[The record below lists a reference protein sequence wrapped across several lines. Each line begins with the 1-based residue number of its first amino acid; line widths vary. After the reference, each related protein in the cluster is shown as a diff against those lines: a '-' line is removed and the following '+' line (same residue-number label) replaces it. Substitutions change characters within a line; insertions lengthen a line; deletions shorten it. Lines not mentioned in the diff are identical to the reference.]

1 MDRSRTQLLVVLLAA
16 SLIVVLGVAAATG
29 GLFSALSDGQSSLE
43 ADDTAD
49 RPDEPSTTETV
60 GYVEGYW
67 YDDDLPVDER
77 DDAALEPD
85 ELEAVVYRSMA
96 RVEQIRELTFEDPVD
111 VEVIS
116 REQFQEED
124 EDLFADVSDEE
135 RLHQEGV
142 FEALFMIDRD
152 TAAEDEVQSLFGDAV
167 DGYYDPATDE
177 IVLVSDDPDA
187 PETDEVTLGHEL
199 LHALQDQHF
208 DLQRYDRETIDQD
221 AAKNGLIEGDAV
233 WVDTEYEHRC
243 GAEWDCVSP
252 AGEPAGSGVMN
263 WGLYLIVFQP
273 YDDGPDYVDHLLE
286 DDGWGAVDAA
296 YDEPPA
302 SSSEVIRPGD
312 ERGPADIEV
321 EDRSNDEWR
330 QFEVDGEVATETVGE
345 VGMVSMF
352 AADVLDPDRPSVI
365 DEDAF
370 FEGDDGRVANIDY
383 DQPYTDGWAGD
394 ELVTYVH
401 DDALEADGTD
411 EAVDHTAYVWE
422 SEWMSDDDAAQFL
435 EGYVHLLEY
444 YDAEPVDE
452 RQDTYEIDDGFPGA
466 YALEADDETVTIV
479 RAPSVDALDD
489 VNEGAGPEGDDLL
502 GNGALDAGD
511 DDSTANEGSDDTDAL
526 GGPAGTG
533 LGSVALAAVVV
544 FGTGVVVLLVRD
556 RRRARV
562 AFVSSSRRKCSRHES
577 SSTTIGTLG

>member
-1 MDRSRTQLLVVLLAA
+1 MDRSRTQVLVVLLAA
-16 SLIVVLGVAAATG
+16 SLIVVLGVAAVTG
-29 GLFSALSDGQSSLE
+29 GLFSVLSDGQSSLE
-43 ADDTAD
+43 ADDAAD
-49 RPDEPSTTETV
+49 RPDDPSTTETV

-67 YDDDLPVDER
+67 YDDDLPVDDR

-96 RVEQIRELTFEDPVD
+96 RVEQIRDLTFEEEVD
-111 VEVIS
+111 VDVVS

-124 EDLFADVSDEE
+124 EDLFANVTDEE
-135 RLHQEGV
+135 RLQQEV
-142 FEALFMIDRD
+142 TFEALFMVDRD
-152 TAAEDEVQSLFGDAV
+152 TEAEAEVESLYGDAV
-167 DGYYDPATDE
+167 DGYYDPSTDE
-177 IVLVSDDPDA
+177 VVLVSDDPDA

-208 DLQRYDRETIDQD
+208 DLEGYDRETIDQD

-233 WVDTEYEHRC
+233 WVDTEYEQRC
-243 GAEWDCVSP
+243 GEEWDCVSP
-252 AGEPAGSGVMN
+252 AGEPAGSGAMN

-286 DDGWGAVDAA
+286 DDGWDAVDAA

-312 ERGPADIEV
+312 DRDPVDVAV
-321 EDRSNDEWR
+321 EDRSSDEWR
-330 QFEVDGEVATETVGE
+330 QFEVDGEVATETAGE

-352 AADVLDPDRPSVI
+352 AADVLDPERPSVI

-370 FEGDDGRVANIDY
+370 FEGDASRVANIDY
-383 DQPYTDGWAGD
+383 DQPPTDGWAGD

-401 DDALEADGTD
+401 DDALEADETD
-411 EAVDHTAYVWE
+411 EAVDQTAYVWE
-422 SEWMSDDDAAQFL
+422 SEWVTDDDAAQFL
-435 EGYVHLLEY
+435 EGYVQLLED
-444 YDAEPVDE
+444 YDAEPVDD

-479 RAPSVDALDD
+479 RAPSVDDLE
-489 VNEGAGPEGDDLL
+489 VVQEGAGPEGDDLL
-502 GNGALDAGD
+502 GNGALEDDSAAN
-511 DDSTANEGSDDTDAL
+511 DDSTADDGSDDSDAI

-544 FGTGVVVLLVRD
+544 FGTGVAILLVRD
-556 RRRARV
+556 RRRAG
-562 AFVSSSRRKCSRHES
+562 AAMVSS
-577 SSTTIGTLG
+577 GPLGSQPTAVDARS

>member
-1 MDRSRTQLLVVLLAA
+1 MDRSRTQVLVVLLAA
-16 SLIVVLGVAAATG
+16 SLIVVLGVAAVTG
-29 GLFSALSDGQSSLE
+29 GLFSVLSDGQSSLE
-43 ADDTAD
+43 ADDAAD
-49 RPDEPSTTETV
+49 RPDDPSTTETV

-67 YDDDLPVDER
+67 YDDELPVDDR

-96 RVEQIRELTFEDPVD
+96 RVEQIRDLTFEETVD
-111 VEVIS
+111 VDVVS

-124 EDLFADVSDEE
+124 EDLFANVTDEE
-135 RLHQEGV
+135 RLQQEV
-142 FEALFMIDRD
+142 TFEALFVADRD
-152 TAAEDEVQSLFGDAV
+152 TGAEEEVESLYGDAV

-177 IVLVSDDPDA
+177 IVLVSDDPDS
-187 PETDEVTLGHEL
+187 PETDEVILGHEL

-243 GAEWDCVSP
+243 SEEWDCVSP
-252 AGEPAGSGVMN
+252 AGEPPGSGAIN

-286 DDGWGAVDAA
+286 EDGWDAVDAA

-312 ERGPADIEV
+312 EREPADIEV
-321 EDRSNDEWR
+321 EDRSDDEWR

-352 AADVLDPDRPSVI
+352 AADVLDPERPSVI

-383 DQPYTDGWAGD
+383 DQPPTDGWAGD

-422 SEWMSDDDAAQFL
+422 SEWVTDDDATQFL
-435 EGYVHLLEY
+435 ESYAQLLEY
-444 YDAEPVDE
+444 YDAEPVDD

-466 YALEADDETVTIV
+466 YALEADGETVTIV
-479 RAPSVDALDD
+479 RAPSVDDLEA
-489 VNEGAGPEGDDLL
+489 VHEAGPEGDDLL
-502 GNGALDAGD
+502 GDGALEADDSAAD
-511 DDSTANEGSDDTDAL
+511 DDSAVDDDSDDSDAI

-544 FGTGVVVLLVRD
+544 FGTGVAILLVRD
-556 RRRARV
+556 RRRAGV
-562 AFVSSSRRKCSRHES
+562 AIASSAHRDVSP
-577 SSTTIGTLG
+577 TAIDAPG